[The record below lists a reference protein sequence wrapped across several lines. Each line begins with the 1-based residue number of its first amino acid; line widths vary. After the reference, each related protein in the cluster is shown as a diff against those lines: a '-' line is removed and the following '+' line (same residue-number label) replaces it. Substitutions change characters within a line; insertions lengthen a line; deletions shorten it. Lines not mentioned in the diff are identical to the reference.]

1 MYATEAVNFTDTE
14 TIYALV
20 QCTTDLSPDDCKTCL
35 ETAISNTSTCCSKS
49 RGARLFSRSCFLR
62 YEFYAFYEDASKSST
77 ENQRVFAKSS
87 RYWMIV
93 GLAIGSAIIV
103 VPLVVFCVYCF
114 AIRNQTK
121 TKESQVSGQEIKLH
135 EIGDPNKIDVHHQN
149 LQARDNLNSQNF
161 PFIDL
166 VTLSAATDNFSASN
180 KFGQGGFGPVYKG
193 QLLDGREVAVKRLS
207 SCSEQG
213 LDEFTNE
220 VLLILKL
227 QHKNLVRLLGFCVN
241 GEEKLLIYE
250 YMPNGSLDVFL
261 FDPRKR
267 AQMNWSRRLNII
279 NGIART
285 LLSNT
290 TISTTNSIFDYNL
303 EKLLDSLS
311 SNASVSKFYTTKMG
325 NDQDRLLGLFLCY
338 NFVPTQHCENCIAS
352 AIQDIKNHCENRN
365 EAVVWEENCQLRYS
379 NESFFGT
386 LDVTGN
392 IPQYNLENVSD
403 DELGRFI
410 SVVNN
415 TLHKLSRLAAFNASY
430 GMYATEAVTF
440 TDTKTIY
447 ALVQCTADLSPDD
460 CNTCLETAI
469 ANTSTCCSKSRGA
482 RLFSR
487 SCFLRYEFYAFYEDA
502 SKSSTENQ
510 RIFAKSRRYWMIV
523 GLAIGSAIIIVALV
537 GFCVY
542 CLAIRNQTKTK
553 ERQVS
558 GQEVQIHEIGDP
570 NKIDV
575 HHQNLQARDN
585 LNSQNFPFI
594 DLVRLSAATDNF
606 SASNKLG
613 QGGFGP
619 VYKGQLLD
627 GREVAVKRLS
637 SCSEQGLDEFTNE
650 VLLILKLQHKNLV
663 RLLGFCIDGEEKLLI
678 YEYMPNGSLDVFL
691 FDPRKRAQMN
701 WSRRLNIINGIAR
714 GMLYLHEDSRLRII
728 HRDLKPSNVL
738 LDSELNPKISDFGMA
753 RIFGGSDGATNTSKI
768 VGTYGYMAPE
778 FAMEGLYSIKSDVFS
793 FGVLLIEILTG
804 RRNANFH
811 LTKCAPSLIA
821 YVWQLWNEGKGLELI
836 DPLLPES
843 CDLDEFLR
851 YMHIG
856 LLCVQEDAYD
866 RPTMSSVV
874 VMLKSEVV
882 TLSQPER
889 PAFSVG
895 RFTDHYEPNDKDY
908 SVNESTISDIMPQ

>member
-1 MYATEAVNFTDTE
+1 MF
-14 TIYALV
+14 
-20 QCTTDLSPDDCKTCL
+20 PFPKTMKMFL
-35 ETAISNTSTCCSKS
+35 LYS
-49 RGARLFSRSCFLR
+49 LFSALHHFVHTIAPP
-62 YEFYAFYEDASKSST
+62 YE
-77 ENQRVFAKSS
+77 
-87 RYWMIV
+87 
-93 GLAIGSAIIV
+93 L
-103 VPLVVFCVYCF
+103 C
-114 AIRNQTK
+114 
-121 TKESQVSGQEIKLH
+121 
-135 EIGDPNKIDVHHQN
+135 
-149 LQARDNLNSQNF
+149 
-161 PFIDL
+161 
-166 VTLSAATDNFSASN
+166 
-180 KFGQGGFGPVYKG
+180 
-193 QLLDGREVAVKRLS
+193 
-207 SCSEQG
+207 
-213 LDEFTNE
+213 
-220 VLLILKL
+220 
-227 QHKNLVRLLGFCVN
+227 
-241 GEEKLLIYE
+241 
-250 YMPNGSLDVFL
+250 
-261 FDPRKR
+261 
-267 AQMNWSRRLNII
+267 
-279 NGIART
+279 
-285 LLSNT
+285 SNT

-303 EKLLDSLS
+303 EKLFDSLS

-325 NDQDRLLGLFLCY
+325 NDQDRLFGLFLCY

-365 EAVVWEENCQLRYS
+365 KAVVWEENCQLRYS

-430 GMYATEAVTF
+430 GMYATEAVNF

-447 ALVQCTADLSPDD
+447 ALVQCTTDLSPDD

-502 SKSSTENQ
+502 SNSSTENQ
-510 RIFAKSRRYWMIV
+510 RIFPKSSRYWMIV
-523 GLAIGSAIIIVALV
+523 GLAIGSAILIVALV

-558 GQEVQIHEIGDP
+558 GQDVQIHEIGDP
-570 NKIDV
+570 KKIDV
-575 HHQNLQARDN
+575 HHQNLQPRDN

-594 DLVRLSAATDNF
+594 DLVTLSAATDNF

-701 WSRRLNIINGIAR
+701 WSTRLNIINGIAR

-753 RIFGGSDGATNTSKI
+753 RIFGGSDGATNTAKI

-793 FGVLLIEILTG
+793 FGVLLIEIITG

-821 YVWQLWNEGKGLELI
+821 YVWQLWNRGKGLELI

-856 LLCVQEDAYD
+856 LLCVQQDAYD

-882 TLSQPER
+882 ALSKPEQ

-895 RFTDHYEPNDKDY
+895 RFTDHYESNDKDN
-908 SVNESTISDIMPQ
+908 SVNESTISEIMPR

>member
-1 MYATEAVNFTDTE
+1 MFPFLKTMKMLLLYSFF
-14 TIYALV
+14 YALHHFV
-20 QCTTDLSPDDCKTCL
+20 HAKAPP
-35 ETAISNTSTCCSKS
+35 
-49 RGARLFSRSCFLR
+49 
-62 YEFYAFYEDASKSST
+62 YE
-77 ENQRVFAKSS
+77 
-87 RYWMIV
+87 
-93 GLAIGSAIIV
+93 L
-103 VPLVVFCVYCF
+103 C
-114 AIRNQTK
+114 
-121 TKESQVSGQEIKLH
+121 
-135 EIGDPNKIDVHHQN
+135 
-149 LQARDNLNSQNF
+149 
-161 PFIDL
+161 
-166 VTLSAATDNFSASN
+166 
-180 KFGQGGFGPVYKG
+180 
-193 QLLDGREVAVKRLS
+193 
-207 SCSEQG
+207 
-213 LDEFTNE
+213 
-220 VLLILKL
+220 
-227 QHKNLVRLLGFCVN
+227 
-241 GEEKLLIYE
+241 
-250 YMPNGSLDVFL
+250 
-261 FDPRKR
+261 
-267 AQMNWSRRLNII
+267 
-279 NGIART
+279 
-285 LLSNT
+285 SNT

-311 SNASVSKFYTTKMG
+311 SNAPVSKFYTTKMG
-325 NDQDRLLGLFLCY
+325 NDQDRLFGLFLCY
-338 NFVPTQHCENCIAS
+338 NFVETQKCENCIAS
-352 AIQDIKNHCENRN
+352 AIQDIKNRCENRN
-365 EAVVWEENCQLRYS
+365 EAVMWEENCQLRYS
-379 NESFFGT
+379 NEPFFGT

-392 IPQYNLENVSD
+392 IFQYNSENVSD
-403 DELGRFI
+403 EELGLFI
-410 SVVNN
+410 SVVND

-487 SCFLRYEFYAFYEDA
+487 SCFLRYEFYAFYGDA

-510 RIFAKSRRYWMIV
+510 RIFAKSSRYWMIV
-523 GLAIGSAIIIVALV
+523 GLAIGSAILIVALV

-558 GQEVQIHEIGDP
+558 GPEVQLHETGDP
-570 NKIDV
+570 SKIDV

-594 DLVRLSAATDNF
+594 DWVTLSSATDNF

-701 WSRRLNIINGIAR
+701 WSSRLNIINGIAR

-753 RIFGGSDGATNTSKI
+753 RIFGGSDGATNTTKI

-793 FGVLLIEILTG
+793 FGVLLIEIITG

-836 DPLLPES
+836 DPLLTES

-856 LLCVQEDAYD
+856 LLCVQEDTYD

-874 VMLKSEVV
+874 VMLKSEVI

-908 SVNESTISDIMPQ
+908 SVNESTISEIMPR